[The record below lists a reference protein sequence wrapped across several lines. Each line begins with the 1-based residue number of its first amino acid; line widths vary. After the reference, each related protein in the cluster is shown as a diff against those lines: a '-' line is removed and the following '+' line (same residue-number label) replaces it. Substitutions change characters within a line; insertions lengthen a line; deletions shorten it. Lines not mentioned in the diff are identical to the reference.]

1 MEKNIQ
7 KGEPFYPISAFRNKL
22 FLYII
27 TTFIAVTGVIII
39 FGGIITFFVS
49 LDSDTDTD
57 SDDFGRWLEAAFPD
71 LVTWY
76 FIISII
82 LMLLTVI
89 LVIYYVRNIEY
100 IIEDTEVIVKKG
112 IINKT
117 IKHVPFRTITNVSS
131 RYGIYD
137 RIFGIGT
144 CEIETAG
151 KSGQQTGPEEKIEGI
166 SNFKEVRDVVL
177 KELRRFRGQ
186 YATTTEVG
194 QPIQYEEAIGD
205 SIFQREVLEELRE
218 IRKVLS
224 EDR

>member
-1 MEKNIQ
+1 MQLNRIQ
-7 KGEPFYPISAFRNKL
+7 KEKPFYPVSAFRNKL

-27 TTFIAVTGVIII
+27 TTFIVVTGIII
-39 FGGIITFFVS
+39 AFGGMIIFFVS
-49 LDSDTDTD
+49 LDDEPSSDGFGKWLTDY
-57 SDDFGRWLEAAFPD
+57 SQELIS
-71 LVTWY
+71 WY
-76 FIISII
+76 LIISVI
-82 LMLLTVI
+82 LMLLAAI

-137 RIFGIGT
+137 RLFGIGT

-166 SNFKEVRDVVL
+166 RNFREVRDVVL
-177 KELRRFRGQ
+177 SELRRFRGQ
-186 YATTTEVG
+186 YATTTEVEH
-194 QPIQYEEAIGD
+194 PTQYEEAIGD
-205 SIFQREVLEELRE
+205 VALQKEVLEELRQIKE
-218 IRKVLS
+218 VLLKK
-224 EDR
+224 

>member
-1 MEKNIQ
+1 MEIKSIQ

-27 TTFIAVTGVIII
+27 STFIAITGAIIT
-39 FGGIITFFVS
+39 FGGIITFFSS
-49 LDSDTDTD
+49 LDTDT
-57 SDDFGRWLEAAFPD
+57 SNDDFGRWLSAAFPD
-71 LVTWY
+71 LVVWY
-76 FIISII
+76 FFLSFV
-82 LMLLTVI
+82 LMLLVAI
-89 LVIYYVRNIEY
+89 MVVYYVRNIEF

-112 IINKT
+112 LINKT

-166 SNFKEVRDVVL
+166 RDFREVRDVIL
-177 KELRRFRGQ
+177 NELRRFRGQ
-186 YATTTEVG
+186 YATTTEVE
-194 QPIQYEEAIGD
+194 QAIRYEESSGD
-205 SIFQREVLEELRE
+205 IVFQRELLDELRQ
-218 IRKVLS
+218 IKKVLT

>member
-27 TTFIAVTGVIII
+27 TTFIVVTGAIII

-49 LDSDTDTD
+49 LDTETD
-57 SDDFGRWLEAAFPD
+57 DDGFGRWLEAAFPD

-82 LMLLTVI
+82 LMLLAAI

-100 IIEDTEVIVKKG
+100 ILEDTEVIVKKG

-137 RIFGIGT
+137 RMFGIGT

-166 SNFKEVRDVVL
+166 SNFREVRDVVL
-177 KELRRFRGQ
+177 KELRQFRGQ
-186 YATTTEVG
+186 YATTTEVEH
-194 QPIQYEEAIGD
+194 PIQYEESIGD
-205 SIFQREVLEELRE
+205 SIFQREVLDELRQ